1 MATKKE
7 PLDDLEGKDVFDE
20 IPEEKEE
27 DELEDDL
34 PIEEDSAAKE
44 TARMTS
50 DVPVQI
56 VAVMAKKTISVK
68 ELVSLKTGQVINL
81 ARPANEVIDLVAG
94 GKLIAKGELV
104 DIDGKLGVRIVKMVR

>member
-1 MATKKE
+1 MATKKD
-7 PLDDLEGKDVFDE
+7 PLDDLTGEEIFDDV
-20 IPEEKEE
+20 PLEKEK
-27 DELEDDL
+27 DELEEDAPMKEDDV
-34 PIEEDSAAKE
+34 AKE

-50 DVPVQI
+50 DVPVQV
-56 VAVMAKKTISVK
+56 VAVMAKKTITVK

-81 ARPANEVIDLVAG
+81 ARPANEVVDLVAG